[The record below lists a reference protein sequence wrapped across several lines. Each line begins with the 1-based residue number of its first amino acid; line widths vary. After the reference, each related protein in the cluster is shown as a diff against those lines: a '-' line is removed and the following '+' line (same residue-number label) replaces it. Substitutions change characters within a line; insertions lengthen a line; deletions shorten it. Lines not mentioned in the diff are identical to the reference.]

1 VSDLERKIA
10 ERIERE
16 GPIPF
21 SVFMQMALYD
31 ERLGYYRGDPFG
43 MHGDFFTASQLQP
56 VFGAYVKAV
65 AERAMPGFDCL
76 VDIGAGR
83 CELRASFDDG
93 VYKSVEAGQE
103 ISKSKKA
110 ILFSNELIDAMPVD
124 VYEGDVMLKVARR
137 DERFVWWP
145 HGPGDDVREVRD
157 QVSAHLHEA
166 YEAMEEGFYI
176 LIDYG
181 YRKLDRARFASG
193 SLMSYRKHVASDE
206 VLLEPGNRDI
216 TAHVDWDSLIDA
228 STDAGWRVE
237 SFESLRASMLS
248 LGPEVMEGLF
258 LLGEMQFR
266 TLLFSFGESFD
277 VLILSKKKGPDFPG
291 PSLVDK

>member
-1 VSDLERKIA
+1 MSELERKIA

-65 AERAMPGFDCL
+65 AERVMPGFDRL
-76 VDIGAGR
+76 VDIGGGR

-124 VYEGDVMLKVARR
+124 VYEGDVMLTK
-137 DERFVWWP
+137 E
-145 HGPGDDVREVRD
+145 
-157 QVSAHLHEA
+157 
-166 YEAMEEGFYI
+166 
-176 LIDYG
+176 
-181 YRKLDRARFASG
+181 
-193 SLMSYRKHVASDE
+193 
-206 VLLEPGNRDI
+206 
-216 TAHVDWDSLIDA
+216 
-228 STDAGWRVE
+228 
-237 SFESLRASMLS
+237 
-248 LGPEVMEGLF
+248 
-258 LLGEMQFR
+258 
-266 TLLFSFGESFD
+266 
-277 VLILSKKKGPDFPG
+277 
-291 PSLVDK
+291 